1 MGGIIGQVMDLTAI
15 FSSWLLLAIFLMVL
29 IAEFGLSIPYLMETV
44 WLFSG
49 YNFAIGNITIEQ
61 IFLFC
66 LIGLIGRIVGSAV
79 LFYISWYSKTALGL
93 LFFGYCK
100 PRVIRIINGFR
111 PFQQLF
117 RVSKSAVYWVK
128 SHTTQSALSRI
139 NDSGALSLFGRKF
152 RPSPITVALGRFIW
166 LRLPITI
173 ALGIKKQR
181 TSLLLGVVIFSV
193 VWDAAYIAFGVL
205 GGKGGLEPMQM
216 FLYPLGIMILISAI
230 VFSSK
235 RLRKALVPR

>member
-1 MGGIIGQVMDLTAI
+1 MGGIFGQVMGLTTI

-61 IFLFC
+61 ILLFC
-66 LIGLIGRIVGSAV
+66 LIGLIGRIIGSAV

-100 PRVIRIINGFR
+100 PRVIRIMDGFR
-111 PFQQLF
+111 PFQQLL
-117 RVSKSAVYWVK
+117 RVSKAVVHWVK
-128 SHTTQSALSRI
+128 SHTPQSVLSRI
-139 NDSGALSLFGRKF
+139 DDSEALSFFGRKF
-152 RPSPITVALGRFIW
+152 RLSPITVALGRFIW

-181 TSLLLGVVIFSV
+181 TSLFLGVVIFSV

-216 FLYPLGIMILISAI
+216 VLYPLGIMILISAM
-230 VFSSK
+230 VFGFK
-235 RLRKALVPR
+235 RLHKAVVPR